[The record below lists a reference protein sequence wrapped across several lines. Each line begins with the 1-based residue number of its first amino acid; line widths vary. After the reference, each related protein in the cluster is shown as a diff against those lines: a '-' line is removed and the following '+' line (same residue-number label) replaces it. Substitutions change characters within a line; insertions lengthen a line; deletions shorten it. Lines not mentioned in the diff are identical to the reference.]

1 MAYQSLRLVQRIVSP
16 RVEQSI
22 MTRRSHLAAACLVT
36 SMCGVFLTPSMA
48 LAQTGVRPA
57 QPKQQPRTTQ
67 SRPATKPAPKQPTNV
82 LANQRKA
89 NDVARQA
96 EVAFAAADYAKG
108 EALLREQ
115 CALEPESWIPRH
127 NLAIALAM
135 QNKQIEAAAA
145 LKEAIEIGFFDLR
158 GLQRTRPLEKA
169 AAMAPIDEWVK
180 DWPGVLERQA
190 QRTLANLQEALG
202 PGAEVTRDDDHRV
215 IYATWADPRSF
226 ERAHSELRALT
237 TWANSELFAGIADGP
252 EFDNTLDP
260 IIVVALPPRNRF
272 QKWINARFGNVD
284 GNSMTQIGGAY
295 EHLQVRLVSM
305 DLGTSLRHEFFHG
318 LHWRVCH
325 RLGQRHPI
333 WLQEGL
339 ASLVE
344 DMDGLED
351 GKVNAAPAKPVAS
364 WRTNTAKRQSRGGG
378 MLSLDELIAVTPE
391 AFNSQR
397 PLAKYAQ
404 VRAFFLFLYQRGQ
417 LPAFLKTFCT
427 NNEHGFAV
435 DQSGKK
441 ALEHVFGKD
450 TKEIDKQFRAWLKDL
465 PEVSEEVKP
474 GQASLNVSVE
484 SGNGDGV
491 IVVDM
496 PVGGTKSAASAAGVS
511 AIRINDVIMA
521 IEGRATRDI
530 AELIRVLGDFQPG
543 QKVKVTLRRDGVER
557 EVPVTLGEKK

>member
-1 MAYQSLRLVQRIVSP
+1 MRRLHLTTAYLLT
-16 RVEQSI
+16 SI
-22 MTRRSHLAAACLVT
+22 
-36 SMCGVFLTPSMA
+36 CGVLLSTSIT
-48 LAQTGVRPA
+48 LAQTGTRST
-57 QPKQQPRTTQ
+57 QPKQPTRITQPK
-67 SRPATKPAPKQPTNV
+67 PAAKPAPKQPANV
-82 LANQRKA
+82 LVNQRKA
-89 NDVARQA
+89 NDIARQA
-96 EVAFAAADYAKG
+96 EIAFAAADYTKG
-108 EALLREQ
+108 EALLRQQ
-115 CALEPESWIPRH
+115 CELEPESWIPRH

-135 QNKQIEAAAA
+135 QNKQVEAAAS
-145 LKEAIEIGFFDLR
+145 LKEAIEMGFFDLR
-158 GLQRTRPLEKA
+158 GLQRTRPFEKV
-169 AAMAPIDEWVK
+169 AAMAPMDEWIK
-180 DWPGVLERQA
+180 DWPAVLERQA

-226 ERAHSELRALT
+226 ERAHTELRALT
-237 TWANSELFAGIADGP
+237 TWANNELFAGIADGP
-252 EFDNTLDP
+252 EYDKKLDP

-284 GNSMTQIGGAY
+284 NNSMTQIGGAY

-339 ASLVE
+339 AALVE

-351 GKVNAAPAKPVAS
+351 GKTGAAPAKPVPS
-364 WRTNTAKRQSRGGG
+364 WRTNTAKRQSRGGN
-378 MLSLDELIAVTPE
+378 MLSLDELIAVTPD
-391 AFNSQR
+391 AFNTQR

-417 LPAFLKTFCT
+417 LSEFLKAYCNSPEF
-427 NNEHGFAV
+427 GFAV

-496 PVGGTKSAASAAGVS
+496 PVGGTKSAAAAAGLS
-511 AIRINDVIMA
+511 SIRIGDVIMSV
-521 IEGRATRDI
+521 EGRATRDI

-543 QKVKVTLRRDGVER
+543 QKVTVTLRRDGVER
-557 EVPVTLGEKK
+557 DVPVTLGEKK

>member
-1 MAYQSLRLVQRIVSP
+1 MRRPHHTAYLLT
-16 RVEQSI
+16 SI
-22 MTRRSHLAAACLVT
+22 
-36 SMCGVFLTPSMA
+36 CGLLLTPSKV
-48 LAQTGVRPA
+48 LAQPGTNST
-57 QPKQQPRTTQ
+57 QPKQPTRTTQ
-67 SRPATKPAPKQPTNV
+67 PKPAGKPTPKQPTNI

-89 NDVARQA
+89 NDIARQA
-96 EVAFAAADYAKG
+96 EVAFAAADFAKG
-108 EALLREQ
+108 EALLRQQ
-115 CALEPESWIPRH
+115 CDLEPESWIPRH

-135 QNKQIEAAAA
+135 QDKQVEAAAM
-145 LKEAIEIGFFDLR
+145 LKEAIEMGFFDLR

-169 AAMAPIDEWVK
+169 AAMAPIDEWIK
-180 DWPGVLERQA
+180 DWPAVLERQA

-202 PGAEVTRDDDHRV
+202 PGAEITRDDDHRV

-226 ERAHSELRALT
+226 ERAHTELRSLT
-237 TWANSELFAGIADGP
+237 TWANTELFAGIADGP
-252 EFDNTLDP
+252 DYDKKLDP

-284 GNSMTQIGGAY
+284 GNSLTQIGGAY

-344 DMDGLED
+344 DMDGLEG
-351 GKVNAAPAKPVAS
+351 GKANAAPAKPVPS
-364 WRTNTAKRQSRGGG
+364 WRTNTAKRQSRGSG
-378 MLSLDELIAVTPE
+378 MLSLDDMIAVTPE

-417 LPAFLKTFCT
+417 LSPFLKTYCT
-427 NNEHGFAV
+427 DNEHGFAV

-441 ALEHVFGKD
+441 ALEHIFGKD
-450 TKEIDKQFRAWLKDL
+450 TKELDKQFRAWLKDL

-474 GQASLNVSVE
+474 GQASLNISIE

-496 PVGGTKSAASAAGVS
+496 PVGGTKSAAAAAGVS
-511 AIRINDVIMA
+511 TIRIGDVIMS
-521 IEGRATRDI
+521 IEGRATRDT

-543 QKVKVTLRRDGVER
+543 QKVTVTLRRDGVER
-557 EVPVTLGEKK
+557 DVPVTLGEKK